1 MPADKPANVRVFLYS
16 NVDSAALPELLRG
29 RALGAGNKRFSKQQP
44 QAASKPLGLE
54 RAAGGG
60 SARQLR
66 KVAVSPDYPEPG
78 RVQGVVEYRRREA
91 TRICRESPLQARPG
105 GG

>member
-1 MPADKPANVRVFLYS
+1 VL
-16 NVDSAALPELLRG
+16 LELLRG

-78 RVQGVVEYRRREA
+78 RVQWVVEYRRPSFIGP
-91 TRICRESPLQARPG
+91 RICRESPLQARHG